1 MNLPGILFKC
11 RFLNLGGLGRGLGFC
26 YFKNASW
33 NHTFSTKGL
42 VPAPLLHLFTDQ
54 HDKARDTEFLKATQ
68 VLSGKGVRRVR
79 SSGPPVQYFFFFYT
93 EPEFSSLVLLMK
105 GYKNL
110 YNLCR
115 ISLNTQML
123 NCLLNQIVSYNRL
136 QQGKSTI

>member
-33 NHTFSTKGL
+33 NHSFSTKGL
-42 VPAPLLHLFTDQ
+42 VPSPLLHLFTDE

-79 SSGPPVQYFFFFYT
+79 SSGPPVQYFFLHRTRIFQSGST
-93 EPEFSSLVLLMK
+93 DERLQKSLQ
-105 GYKNL
+105 
-110 YNLCR
+110 
-115 ISLNTQML
+115 SLQNFLKHSNAQFIL
-123 NCLLNQIVSYNRL
+123 HNCLLNQIASYNRL
-136 QQGKSTI
+136 